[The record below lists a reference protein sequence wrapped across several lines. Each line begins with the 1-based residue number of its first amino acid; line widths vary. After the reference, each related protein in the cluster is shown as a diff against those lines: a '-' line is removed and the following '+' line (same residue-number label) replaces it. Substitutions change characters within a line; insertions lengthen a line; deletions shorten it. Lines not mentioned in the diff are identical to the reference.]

1 MTDADQRPASEAATD
16 EHREFDTETVPPEKQ
31 PEFVGVHSAVD
42 DPHCRNWVEP
52 HPDGDCGQPATHTVV
67 RYAGSLLE
75 IPMCDD
81 CGYPERVADWNR
93 EWSADRERASGDTLV
108 GDGGLPEHVGRIN
121 GLGDGLHWYRCQECG
136 ATGATLDAIDH
147 HQRCPGEHEMVAD
160 GGHPEKTHLD
170 DDGLWIPPAFRG
182 DRQLI
187 IRTPRA
193 TIQHWGSLDRAYYGM
208 VDESHFGDV
217 DGMRDPRNP
226 DLAPDSVGLT
236 LVDEPAAELAVDT
249 SALDGDSA

>member
-1 MTDADQRPASEAATD
+1 MSDADQRSASEPAPD
-16 EHREFDTETVPPEKQ
+16 ERREFDTETVPPEKQ

-42 DPHCRNWVEP
+42 DPRCRNWVEL

-67 RYAGSLLE
+67 RYARGSLLE

-81 CGYPERVADWNR
+81 CGYPERVEDWNR
-93 EWSADRERASGDTLV
+93 EWSADRERASGETLL
-108 GDGGLPEHVGRIN
+108 GDGGQQLPNE
-121 GLGDGLHWYRCQECG
+121 
-136 ATGATLDAIDH
+136 
-147 HQRCPGEHEMVAD
+147 
-160 GGHPEKTHLD
+160 THLD
-170 DDGLWIPPAFRG
+170 DDGLWMPPAFRG

-193 TIQHWGSLDRAYYGM
+193 TIQHWGGLDRAYYGM

-217 DGMRDPRNP
+217 DGMVDPRNP

-236 LVDEPAAELAVDT
+236 LVDGPAAELAVDRH
-249 SALDGDSA
+249 SEDGDES